1 MYVGACHVHVYVCLQ
16 HTNSVPLTSLY
27 CPHLTHLVC
36 LGRGKNINMAY
47 ISLLPLGLC
56 TEWCSQSGRF
66 TSGVKTLMAS
76 HVPNSPPPPPP
87 RTYMYM
93 CVSCVCAHGVCVCV
107 HMCYV
112 HLCVH
117 VCAQYAYV
125 ISVCAHSGS
134 LGTRTG
140 TDLPKVPG
148 VCEGGRRE
156 GSPIIA

>member
-1 MYVGACHVHVYVCLQ
+1 M
-16 HTNSVPLTSLY
+16 
-27 CPHLTHLVC
+27 
-36 LGRGKNINMAY
+36 
-47 ISLLPLGLC
+47 GLC
-56 TEWCSQSGRF
+56 TEWCSQSGLF

-76 HVPNSPPPPPP
+76 RVPTSPPPPPP
-87 RTYMYM
+87 PPAPDIHVHV
-93 CVSCVCAHGVCVCV
+93 CKLCVCTWCACVCV

-112 HLCVH
+112 HLCIH

-148 VCEGGRRE
+148 VCEGGRGE